1 MTAPLTARA
10 LQVAEAV
17 RIVEQSWRRDGC
29 GPRCARLRVRLS
41 GREFWEWLPV
51 HDPDHH
57 EGYGEGRAAEGRPLA
72 GGGVVRTGPL
82 VVDGQRTTVEVGGEP
97 VRLTPREL
105 QILMVLAARLDQ
117 TVRYRE
123 LALAVFASRWADDES
138 PSARRADCHALSVHV
153 TRLRRKLGPARDLVL
168 TVPNVGLR
176 LLAVDPEV
184 RHAR

>member
-1 MTAPLTARA
+1 MIDLAQQAQA
-10 LQVAEAV
+10 VGSAEHT
-17 RIVEQSWRRDGC
+17 WRRDGC
-29 GPRCARLRVRLS
+29 GPRCARLRVRVN
-41 GREFWEWLPV
+41 GRGFWEWLTV

-57 EGYGEGRAAEGRPLA
+57 EGYGERRAAEGRLLA

-82 VVDGQRTTVEVGGEP
+82 VVDGQRMTVEVGGEP

-105 QILMVLAARLDQ
+105 QILLVLAARLDQ
-117 TVRYRE
+117 TVSYRE
-123 LALAVFASRWADDES
+123 VALAVLASRWADDES

-168 TVPNVGLR
+168 TVLNVGLR

-184 RHAR
+184 RDAR